1 MVIREV
7 PISDIKPAAYNP
19 RADLQPDDPE
29 YKRIEKSLDE
39 FDLVEPL
46 VWNEATGNLV
56 SGHQRLK
63 ICIARGIDVVTCS
76 VVQIEDQKKEAAL
89 NIALNN
95 SFGKWD
101 FPKLKDIIA
110 EIDDGQFDIAV
121 IGFDPVDLEKMFG
134 YASNDGDMLGDQT
147 EDYKNPVVKL
157 EIPSGVWMDM
167 KESMTEAIEA
177 LCHQFGILP
186 TFPKEPQKQKKQ
198 RF

>member
-7 PISDIKPAAYNP
+7 PISDIKPATYNP

-76 VVQIEDQKKEAAL
+76 VVHIEDQKKEAAL

-95 SFGKWD
+95 AFGKWD
-101 FPKLKDIIA
+101 YPKLKDIIS
-110 EIDDGQFDIAV
+110 EIDDGNFDIEV
-121 IGFDPVDLEKMFG
+121 TGFDSIELNKMFG
-134 YASNDGDMLGDQT
+134 YTPYDTPLPDKLDGSDIKG
-147 EDYKNPVVKL
+147 EDTRDSSFIFVY
-157 EIPSGVWMDM
+157 MDDFD
-167 KESMTEAIEA
+167 K
-177 LCHQFGILP
+177 QFFMEKFNIDG
-186 TFPKEPQKQKKQ
+186 KK
-198 RF
+198 RIYTREDFE

>member
-76 VVQIEDQKKEAAL
+76 VVHIEDQKKEAAL

-95 SFGKWD
+95 AFGKWD
-101 FPKLKDIIA
+101 YPKLKDIIS
-110 EIDDGQFDIAV
+110 EIDDGNFDIEV
-121 IGFDPVDLEKMFG
+121 TGFDSSELNKMFG
-134 YASNDGDMLGDQT
+134 IYTDN
-147 EDYKNPVVKL
+147 ENPDNTQ
-157 EIPSGVWMDM
+157 IGSG
-167 KESMTEAIEA
+167 K
-177 LCHQFGILP
+177 FGILIECESE
-186 TFPKEPQKQKKQ
+186 FHQSELLSEFISKGIECKSLML
-198 RF
+198 